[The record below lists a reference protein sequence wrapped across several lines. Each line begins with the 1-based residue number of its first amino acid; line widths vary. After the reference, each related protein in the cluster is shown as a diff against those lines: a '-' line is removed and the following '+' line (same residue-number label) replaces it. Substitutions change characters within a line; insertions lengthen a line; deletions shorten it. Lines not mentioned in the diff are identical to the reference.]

1 MWKPLGGPVLRGL
14 VYHRSRGLR
23 LGHGLV
29 AEHLLSRWL
38 QRVHTRDSSH
48 PKPPV
53 IDPWTEKL
61 PSSRCPTLS
70 TTEAAQPP
78 PTHLHNDV
86 EGKIKQQVADA
97 NCQQVGGKIIGAHDE
112 SICSPERG
120 SVSGGGGRAS
130 PLPTPYQASS
140 LYWTVF
146 RSLQAQELTPLSLAP
161 ILYVQCSKIVY
172 SPLSQLVAD

>member
-1 MWKPLGGPVLRGL
+1 MAPKGT
-14 VYHRSRGLR
+14 YKR
-23 LGHGLV
+23 L
-29 AEHLLSRWL
+29 
-38 QRVHTRDSSH
+38 
-48 PKPPV
+48 KPPPNLTI

-61 PSSRCPTLS
+61 LSSRCPTLS

-86 EGKIKQQVADA
+86 EGEIKQQVADA

-112 SICSPERG
+112 SICSSERR
-120 SVSGGGGRAS
+120 SVSGEGGRAS
-130 PLPTPYQASS
+130 PLPTPYQAST

-146 RSLQAQELTPLSLAP
+146 RGLQKVLEAQELTPLSLAP
-161 ILYVQCSKIVY
+161 ILYVQYSKIIY